1 MFIDTLV
8 PGSVHRNIP
17 VGANPAQRN
26 QRERRVVLTLHDID
40 GSSAPSWPRRV
51 RARVTN
57 LGTAGVGYINGD
69 LTVAL
74 ARLPLDEWIGVQADS
89 HWAADGIAVG
99 AATWFDHV
107 GAFGTGLVTAVSTP
121 RRRST
126 SPTTRS
132 LRGPFRHIVPPRPAR
147 VDLLLGIDMGTGS
160 TKGVLVDARQP
171 IGDRRTPPR
180 RAGPLRCG
188 RCPAVSPRRAV
199 G

>member
-1 MFIDTLV
+1 M
-8 PGSVHRNIP
+8 
-17 VGANPAQRN
+17 
-26 QRERRVVLTLHDID
+26 
-40 GSSAPSWPRRV
+40 
-51 RARVTN
+51 TN

-89 HWAADGIAVG
+89 HWAADGILVG

-132 LRGPFRHIVPPRPAR
+132 LRGPFRRIVPPRPAR

-171 IGDRRTPPR
+171 IGQIAGRRLGGRDHFDADDAPPFRLGEQSADAGTAGAKLSCDFGLCGVVGVVELGR
-180 RAGPLRCG
+180 RIKQRW
-188 RCPAVSPRRAV
+188 REMPR
-199 G
+199 